1 MKIFV
6 DILPKNCFECPCF
19 DGFEYSCRAK
29 EQGGEIDFGEKIEK
43 NRLKDCPL
51 IKIKKTFGADK

>member
-6 DILPKNCFECPCF
+6 DTLPKNCFECPCF
-19 DGFEYSCRAK
+19 DGFEHSCRAK
-29 EQGGEIDFGEKIEK
+29 EKDGEISFDEKIEK

-51 IKIKKTFGADK
+51 IKIKTIWC